1 MYVCILFS
9 ARTSALLQ
17 NVLVELTVVCGD
29 HVTVSTATVDAVVA
43 VVVQLTVVP
52 VNGGSSSTS
61 WQNSPRRPYTQI
73 HRNDPVSGSHRSVPV
88 TSHGLHRSRRLK

>member
-1 MYVCILFS
+1 MYACILFS
-9 ARTSALLQ
+9 ARTPALLQ

-29 HVTVSTATVDAVVA
+29 HVTVSTATADAVVA
-43 VVVQLTVVP
+43 VVQLTVVP

-61 WQNSPRRPYTQI
+61 WQNSPRRPYTQS
-73 HRNDPVSGSHRSVPV
+73 HRNDPVSGKHRSVPV

>member
-1 MYVCILFS
+1 MYVSILFS

-17 NVLVELTVVCGD
+17 NVLVELTVVYGD
-29 HVTVSTATVDAVVA
+29 HVTVSTATADAVVA
-43 VVVQLTVVP
+43 VVQLTVVP

-61 WQNSPRRPYTQI
+61 WQNSPRRPYTQS
-73 HRNDPVSGSHRSVPV
+73 HRNDPVSGTHRSVPV